1 MRRRRLMTAAVL
13 LAGLLVALPAGVFAA
28 STTPRTTSVA
38 GAPTRAATAPPGR
51 LLVVGAESQYANL
64 LAAVGGPA
72 VRAVAVMDNPNADP
86 HSFEVSPSIARL
98 VSSAALVVQN
108 GLGYDAFMNHLE
120 AASPSRSRRVLV
132 VQRIVGAASG
142 TQNPHL
148 WYRLD
153 TFPRV
158 AAAIARALAKL
169 RPADAA
175 AFAARATAFDRR
187 FGAVRAAAA
196 ALRTSAG
203 GAPVAVSEPVAD
215 DLVRALGLRDRTPWR
230 LQAAVMNGFDPAPQD
245 VAVQESLLAD
255 HKVRAFLYNA
265 QVKDSITAIFL
276 QIAESHHVPIVAV
289 YETLPAHHDDVS
301 WMLAEIRAIALALRA
316 EHSTRSL

>member
-1 MRRRRLMTAAVL
+1 MRRRRFATAAVL
-13 LAGLLVALPAGVFAA
+13 LTALVAVLPASALAA
-28 STTPRTTSVA
+28 RTPPRTTSAA
-38 GAPTRAATAPPGR
+38 GVPARPATAPSGR

-64 LAAVGGPA
+64 LAAVGGTA

-158 AAAIARALAKL
+158 ATAIARTLAKL

-175 AFAARATAFDRR
+175 AFSARAAAFDRR
-187 FGAVRAAAA
+187 FAAVRAAAT
-196 ALRTSAG
+196 ALRKSAG

-245 VAVQESLLAD
+245 VGTQESLLAD

-265 QVKDSITAIFL
+265 QVKDSITAVFL
-276 QIAESHHVPIVAV
+276 QIAESHHVPIVPV
-289 YETLPAHHDDVS
+289 YETLPAHHSDVT
-301 WMLAEIRAIALALRA
+301 WMLAEIRAISQALHAK
-316 EHSTRSL
+316 HSSRSL